1 MKSSKFL
8 LAMLSLLLLAGCSEK
23 YIFSHISGTIID
35 GDNGRPISAATI
47 TNATLNS
54 SIVNNVTSD
63 QQGEFEIEK
72 EGESL
77 ITLPVSGVFPT
88 KKTLHISHPDYLA
101 RSTTLTSLSI
111 IEHVDVKIAMTN
123 KANLSTQENQRIDN
137 TNAFLRCSQER
148 ESQYECINDFVSN
161 ALNTAQKEQLK
172 SVLANDRGVLY
183 EAFIAN
189 GKVYIDNLMHIG
201 NLHVEFDAQ
210 NKITNINEPVS
221 R

>member
-1 MKSSKFL
+1 MKSSKFF
-8 LAMLSLLLLAGCSEK
+8 LAMLSLLLLSGCSEK

-35 GDNGRPISAATI
+35 GDNGQPISGATI
-47 TNATLNS
+47 TNATLNN

-63 QQGEFEIEK
+63 QQGKFEIEK

-111 IEHVDVKIAMTN
+111 IEHVDIKIAMTN
-123 KANLSTQENQRIDN
+123 KANLSTQEYQRIDN

-148 ESQYECINDFVSN
+148 ENQSECINDYVSN
-161 ALNTAQKEQLK
+161 ALNTVQKEQLR
-172 SVLANDRGVLY
+172 SVLAKDRSVLY

-189 GKVYIDNLMHIG
+189 DKVYIDNLMQAG

-210 NKITNINEPVS
+210 NKITNIQEPVI
-221 R
+221 

>member
-1 MKSSKFL
+1 
-8 LAMLSLLLLAGCSEK
+8 MLWLLLLSGCSEK
-23 YIFSHISGTIID
+23 YIFSHISGTVID
-35 GDNGRPISAATI
+35 GDNGRPISGATI

-54 SIVNNVTSD
+54 PIVNNVASD
-63 QQGEFEIEK
+63 QQGKFEIEK

-88 KKTLHISHPDYLA
+88 KKTLRISHRDYLE

-111 IEHVDVKIAMTN
+111 IEHVDVQIVMTN
-123 KANLSTQENQRIDN
+123 KANLSAQEYQRIDN
-137 TNAFLRCSQER
+137 INAFLRCSKEQNKQR
-148 ESQYECINDFVSN
+148 ECINDLVSN
-161 ALNTAQKEQLK
+161 ALNAAQKEQLI
-172 SVLANDRGVLY
+172 SVLANDRGLLY

-189 GKVYIDNLMHIG
+189 DKVYIDNLMQSG

-210 NKITNINEPVS
+210 NKITNIAEPVF